1 MQFTH
6 WLLKR
11 LPDSDKITA
20 MIQQA
25 GPSGIPENELR
36 SRVDLPKKLVD
47 ELLQALVSAR
57 VVRVYQKEGKRYYV
71 SM

>member
-25 GPSGIPENELR
+25 GPSGIPENEMR

-47 ELLQALVSAR
+47 ELLQALVSSR
-57 VVRVYQKEGKRYYV
+57 MVRVIQKEEKRYYV